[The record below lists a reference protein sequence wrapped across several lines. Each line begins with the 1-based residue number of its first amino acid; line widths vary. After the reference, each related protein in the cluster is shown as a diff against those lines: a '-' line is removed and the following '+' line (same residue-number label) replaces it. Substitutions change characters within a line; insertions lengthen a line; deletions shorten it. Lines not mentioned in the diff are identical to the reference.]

1 MTLSTEIVCA
11 HKYIVLILHSEI
23 RDVHQLAADG
33 WPFPSCEVRSTLQC
47 QKEKGG
53 KNFWNAFRKTLL
65 E

>member
-33 WPFPSCEVRSTLQC
+33 
-47 QKEKGG
+47 
-53 KNFWNAFRKTLL
+53 
-65 E
+65 